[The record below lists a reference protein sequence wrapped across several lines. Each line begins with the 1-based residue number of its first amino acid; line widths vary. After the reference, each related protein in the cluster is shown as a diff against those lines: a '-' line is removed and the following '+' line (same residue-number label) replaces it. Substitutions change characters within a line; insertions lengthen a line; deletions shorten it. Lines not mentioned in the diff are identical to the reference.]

1 MAIVSSAARLDPF
14 ESHLS
19 VMKPL
24 FHEYQRR
31 DEADNIALVEA
42 LIAETANMARSK
54 EATVQL
60 SIKEL
65 SKACADLQVLAT
77 HPEPEGLHATRMAA
91 MKAEVEASSD
101 ATAAL
106 KAELR

>member
-1 MAIVSSAARLDPF
+1 MALVSSARTDPF
-14 ESHLS
+14 ESHLA

-24 FHEYQRR
+24 YHEYQRR
-31 DEADNIALVEA
+31 DEVDNIALVEA

-54 EATVQL
+54 EGAAQL

-65 SKACADLQVLAT
+65 SKACADLHVLAT
-77 HPEPEGLHATRMAA
+77 HPEPEGMHSKRMES
-91 MKAEVEASSD
+91 MQAEIQASSQ